1 MSRSLKKLLL
11 LPFSIMKKLNEVG
24 KVLWKCWIAAWKRR
38 NICVYLLARRYCK
51 IQEKTILWEAF
62 DGRGILDNPKAL
74 FEAMLADP
82 DFKDWKHI
90 WVLDDLKECEALQKS
105 FKCNRKVHFVRWRS
119 VSYFYGLATAKC
131 LVSNG
136 LFMLNF
142 CKRKEQI
149 YINTWHGI
157 PLKQM
162 GVSEDRIRAASQIKE
177 FLSIDYL
184 LSASSFQTIVY
195 QQDFGLG
202 ALFNGE
208 IVEKGHPRLDTFLN
222 MNREK
227 TFALLKFANVKLDST
242 KKLIVYAPTWRGE
255 KFTSPEISIDS
266 LLEVKARL
274 ESIVDTT
281 QWQVLIKPHQIVYNA
296 AREQFKDLDF
306 MIPATID
313 ANEVLAITDVLVS
326 DFSSIFYDFLL
337 TKRPIVFYIPD
348 LEEYKA
354 SRGLY
359 HSVDTLPGP
368 VCQSLE
374 ELEKVFADVD
384 AAVAPFAE
392 RYAEQR
398 TWAGCDFDKGTNART
413 IMRHILL
420 GEPAALAAKEPEK
433 KKLLF
438 TLPPRAKRKIVT
450 TLIMLLKQIDYSQYD
465 VTLLTENDKIGTLDR
480 LAAELPQTVR
490 VIVRLGIFRT
500 FIDEVRWYYYSKW
513 GTGTRRGRKLLPKRY
528 FQEEITRYLAHN
540 TFDEV
545 INVAGSSLFYTT
557 FASLVP
563 AKKRMVWAHDNLC
576 EAAVTTQK
584 HLAKCF
590 GLYPMFDAVA
600 FHCAEA
606 FEANRAA
613 LPQAVP
619 GGKCNV
625 VQLQSLADVALKA
638 CVDTPPRCESRFDFS
653 IIMAVYNVEPYLRE
667 AIESVVKQ
675 DIGFENHVQ
684 VILVDDGSP
693 DGSGAIC
700 DEYAAKYPE
709 NIIVLHQDH
718 QGVAA
723 ARNAGIE
730 VARGELFYFLDPD
743 DKIPSTTLLRVKE
756 FACAH
761 NDVDVIAIPG
771 QFYGALKDAFSVNAK
786 CAETDVVIDL
796 QDNPTLIQTIC
807 ATTFIRRDALGTLR
821 FGTLPIAFEEAS
833 LIQRILLTNPKI
845 GAVKHAKT
853 MCHSRKSEAEWMTQS
868 KGIREFYA
876 IPKETL
882 STLIRPCLNQA
893 MATDEVDEAGKISH
907 EIPRFIQCYVAHY
920 VQWMLKRLLKI
931 DVEVGL
937 SEDERAAFVTD
948 LDELIHYSDDE
959 FLLNARGLGFDHR
972 LVYLRKK
979 YQKIPSLIRTEKGD
993 ACVTFE
999 NLPYVMTYPFL
1010 QWHSMR
1016 AEKGKIFLCVAFTQF
1031 TGLPE
1036 VTELIAKCD
1045 TTIFNARLLVR
1056 NEGSTFLNEPKF
1068 CRHLYEF
1075 EFKEADLPR
1084 TARLTFHFTQGG
1096 ETYQA
1101 TKISRHFHFPLSDQF
1116 AAAYCIL
1123 NKKCILVRG
1132 ATLIITDEY
1141 HHWKKELKLLL
1152 EIFKKRKGRWKEDLF
1167 IRVLRFVREK
1177 LRCKPIWLLKDRAA
1191 NADDNAEAMFRYLVK
1206 AHPEVKAY
1214 FVIDTHSHDGQ
1225 RLKKVGKL
1233 VHIGSRMGR
1242 ILDGLASIYLSSHGR
1257 GWVVPKEAS
1266 RHGLRD
1272 VIALRPFIF
1281 LQHGVTKEYVGW
1293 LSRHFSNFTGLIAS
1307 AHLEYQSFLRE
1318 KYGYSTRE
1326 IWLTGFPRFDRLYH
1340 NEEKHNEEKLITIM
1354 PTWRQYFFT
1363 KTDPITG
1370 IWIPKPGFEQTD
1382 YFKFYRDLL
1391 NHPRLMSEAKRNG
1404 YKIAF
1409 FAHPQMRLS
1418 HLTDAFEVSNVEML
1432 PLETSYRDVYAKSDL
1447 ILTDYS
1453 SAVFDFIYLRK
1464 PIVYA
1469 QFDKEEFTSGK
1480 HAYVPSDFFVYERDG
1495 FGEVT
1500 YTLEETVDCL
1510 IDYMKHGCQLKGKYR
1525 ERIDHFFAFNDRNN
1539 CERVYQK
1546 IVELLEW
1553 RKGV

>member
-24 KVLWKCWIAAWKRR
+24 KILWKCWVAAWKRR

-62 DGRGILDNPKAL
+62 FGRGVLDNPKAL

-90 WVLDDLKECEALQKS
+90 WVLDDLNNHVELIKRHHSK
-105 FKCNRKVHFVRWRS
+105 NVHFVQNQS
-119 VSYFYGLATAKC
+119 VSHYFGLATAGT
-131 LVSNG
+131 LITNVAHAFYLS
-136 LFMLNF
+136 
-142 CKRKEQI
+142 KRSAQTI
-149 YINTWHGI
+149 VNTWHGI
-157 PLKQM
+157 PLK
-162 GVSEDRIRAASQIKE
+162 GCGKEDKTQTLSTATYLLKNFLQADYLISASP
-177 FLSIDYL
+177 FLSRIYQH
-184 LSASSFQTIVY
+184 SFQLNNTPY
-195 QQDFGLG
+195 QKILEVGY
-202 ALFNGE
+202 
-208 IVEKGHPRLDTFLN
+208 PRLDTF
-222 MNREK
+222 K
-227 TFALLKFANVKLDST
+227 SKLRDQVFTSFSQMGVNIDVT
-242 KKLIVYAPTWRGE
+242 KKVILYAPTFRGE
-255 KFTSPEISIDS
+255 YGAPETAIEPYLKLKTAIED
-266 LLEVKARL
+266 V
-274 ESIVDTT
+274 IDTT

-296 AREQFKDLDF
+296 AREQFKTLDF

-438 TLPPRAKRKIVT
+438 TLPPRAKRQIVT
-450 TLIMLLKQIDYSQYD
+450 TLITVLNKIDFTQYD
-465 VTLLTENDKIGTLDR
+465 VTLFTEGDKIGTLER
-480 LAAELPQTVR
+480 LANELSKEVR
-490 VIVRLGIFRT
+490 VLVRRGIFRT

-513 GTGTRRGRKLLPKRY
+513 GTGTRKGRKLLPKRY

-576 EAAVTTQK
+576 EAVVTTQK

-625 VQLQSLADVALKA
+625 VWLQSLADVALKA
-638 CVDTPPRCESRFDFS
+638 CVDTPPCCESRFDFS

-684 VILVDDGSP
+684 LILVDDGSP

-709 NIIVLHQDH
+709 NILVIHKENG
-718 QGVAA
+718 GVSS
-723 ARNAGIE
+723 ARNAGID
-730 VARGELFYFLDPD
+730 VATGVYLNFMDPD
-743 DKIPSTTLLRVKE
+743 DKLSLNTLSKVK
-756 FACAH
+756 
-761 NDVDVIAIPG
+761 
-771 QFYGALKDAFSVNAK
+771 AFCNVHQGK
-786 CAETDVVIDL
+786 TDVVAIPVYFFEARRGAHHLNDKFKQGTRIIDL
-796 QDNPTLIQTIC
+796 NNDSLAVQVSSSSAFISARALENLRFNTQLAISEDSFLLQTLFLKCPYLGVVHDVRYWYRKRNNVDSALATRFENPKYYKRTKEYYLALVQL
-807 ATTFIRRDALGTLR
+807 AHQRLGFVPPFIRRLFAEELTWTLKLER
-821 FGTLPIAFEEAS
+821 TLPYGIGLSGEKIDTYVKE
-833 LIQRILLTNPKI
+833 IQEVISYADDDYILKCPWIFQEHRLTFLRIKYQTNPVVIKDDTE
-845 GAVKHAKT
+845 AK
-853 MCHSRKSEAEWMTQS
+853 MMFHGI
-868 KGIREFYA
+868 KGLF
-876 IPKETL
+876 
-882 STLIRPCLNQA
+882 
-893 MATDEVDEAGKISH
+893 
-907 EIPRFIQCYVAHY
+907 
-920 VQWMLKRLLKI
+920 
-931 DVEVGL
+931 
-937 SEDERAAFVTD
+937 
-948 LDELIHYSDDE
+948 
-959 FLLNARGLGFDHR
+959 
-972 LVYLRKK
+972 
-979 YQKIPSLIRTEKGD
+979 
-993 ACVTFE
+993 
-999 NLPYVMTYPFL
+999 TYPFL

-1016 AEKGKIFLCVAFTQF
+1016 AEQGKIFICVAFVQF
-1031 TGLPE
+1031 TGLPDVE
-1036 VTELIAKCD
+1036 SVFAQCGSK
-1045 TTIFNARLLVR
+1045 IFTATLLA
-1056 NEGSTFLNEPKF
+1056 STDGTSFMGEPMF
-1068 CRHLYEF
+1068 RRHLYMIELL
-1075 EFKEADLPR
+1075 ESDLPK
-1084 TARLTFHFTQGG
+1084 TAHLTFHFTQGG
-1096 ETYQA
+1096 ETYQS
-1101 TKISRHFHFPLSDQF
+1101 TKLSRHFRFPLSDQF

-1123 NKKCILVRG
+1123 NKKCILARG

-1141 HHWKKELKLLL
+1141 RHWKKELKLLL

-1167 IRVLRFVREK
+1167 IRVLRFVRQK
-1177 LRCKPIWLLKDRAA
+1177 LHCKPIWLLKDRAA
-1191 NADDNAEAMFRYLVK
+1191 NADDNAEAMFIHLCEK
-1206 AHPEVKAY
+1206 HPEVKAY
-1214 FVIDTHSHDGQ
+1214 FVIDKTSPDGK
-1225 RLKKVGKL
+1225 RLERFGKIL
-1233 VHIGSRMGR
+1233 PFSSRKNR
-1242 ILDGLASIYLSSHGR
+1242 ILSAFSSVILSSQVDSWFLPEERKNH
-1257 GWVVPKEAS
+1257 A
-1266 RHGLRD
+1266 LRD
-1272 VIALRPFIF
+1272 MIALRPFVF
-1281 LQHGVTKEYVGW
+1281 LQHGVTKDFVGW
-1293 LSRHFSNFTGLIAS
+1293 LWKYTQNLAGLVVAATS
-1307 AHLEYQSFLRE
+1307 EEEAFLDE
-1318 KYGYSTRE
+1318 PYGYSNRE

-1340 NEEKHNEEKLITIM
+1340 DEQKLITFM
-1354 PTWRQYFFT
+1354 PTWRQWLFRRPNQT
-1363 KTDPITG
+1363 TG
-1370 IWIPKPGFEQTD
+1370 VWQPLPGFTESA
-1382 YFKFYRDLL
+1382 YFKFYNQLL
-1391 NHPRLMSEAKRNG
+1391 SHPRLISAAQSFG
-1404 YKIAF
+1404 YTLAF
-1409 FAHPQMRLS
+1409 FPHPMVRLNGLVDEFNLLDVKVLS
-1418 HLTDAFEVSNVEML
+1418 S
-1432 PLETSYRDVYAKSDL
+1432 ETPYREIYAKSNL
-1447 ILTDYS
+1447 VVTDYS
-1453 SAVFDFIYLRK
+1453 SAVFDFAYLRK
-1464 PIVYA
+1464 PVLYTH
-1469 QFDKEEFTSGK
+1469 FDKEDMFSGK
-1480 HAYVPSDFFVYERDG
+1480 HTLEKGYFDYERDG

-1510 IDYMKHGCQLKGKYR
+1510 IDYMKNGCQLKDKYR
-1525 ERIDHFFAFNDRNN
+1525 ERIDHFFAFNDQNN

-1546 IVELLEW
+1546 VCELL
-1553 RKGV
+1553 KP